1 MPEIVVEVCVLLR
14 RGVSEFRCFA
24 AHVEE
29 SERPPGLSSESAIMG
44 ALSATCRRGCSR
56 STGVVANQLRT
67 L

>member
-1 MPEIVVEVCVLLR
+1 MPSDADPVCVRLR

-24 AHVEE
+24 VDVEE